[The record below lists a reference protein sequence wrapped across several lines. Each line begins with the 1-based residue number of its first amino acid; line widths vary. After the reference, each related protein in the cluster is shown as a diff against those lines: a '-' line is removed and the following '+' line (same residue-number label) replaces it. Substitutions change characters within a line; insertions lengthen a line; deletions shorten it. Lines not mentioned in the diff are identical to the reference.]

1 MNINICLCN
10 WSLSMSH
17 FLCVVKDT
25 IILNLTYT
33 GDISYSLIFYNSFH
47 VKDIFTENDLQ
58 MKKYTTQGHS

>member
-1 MNINICLCN
+1 
-10 WSLSMSH
+10 MSH

-33 GDISYSLIFYNSFH
+33 GDISYSLIFYNSYH
-47 VKDIFTENDLQ
+47 VKDIFIENNLQ